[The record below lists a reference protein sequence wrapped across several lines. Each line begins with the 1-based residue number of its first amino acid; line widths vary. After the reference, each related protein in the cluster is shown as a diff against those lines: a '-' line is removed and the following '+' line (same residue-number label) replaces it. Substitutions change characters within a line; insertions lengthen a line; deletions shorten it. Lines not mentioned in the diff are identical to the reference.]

1 MARRR
6 SHLSRSASFRRV
18 VCKWTEVDRNTSRV
32 PVKVAERV
40 NASGCDGMQQRIC
53 LVRSQVLLPREEP
66 IFPASSMAYNW
77 RDAGWSRYK

>member
-40 NASGCDGMQQRIC
+40 NAFLDRPIEGLRAQFTLMPSTCIRSTTSC
-53 LVRSQVLLPREEP
+53 LNPYCCP
-66 IFPASSMAYNW
+66 
-77 RDAGWSRYK
+77 